1 MILTHE
7 QARQYL
13 QVAADGSLEARQQAE
28 LDRHLADC
36 AECQA
41 YAQEIAS
48 LDTRLSRALQAR
60 WPDQTR
66 TETDQAY
73 TLGRIQ
79 SQSRRARLKLTAST
93 AIRTLAWAGLAVSL
107 IILLTWSIR
116 NLTPRPAAEGGS
128 SPTPAELGPAT
139 EEVLVSPDST
149 PDVPLETPTPQPA
162 LIEGAGLFPAINFQ
176 FAIDFPAAPEQL
188 AIYSQQLPEQL
199 TTESAR
205 QMAERLGITGNVY
218 PMPSEGFD
226 ETLIEVSD
234 GFDVV
239 RFLNFAEQFVYF
251 PQTADQAQGST
262 EIYPFEQQVEVVKTF
277 LEEHGLLDFPY
288 RAELLEAGDGVRFL
302 RLLDGYPVIYG
313 IGNNP
318 GLSEWIRAS
327 VNNNGAITE
336 IDYSNAEFQRVG
348 EYPLLSAQAA
358 WERLRSGQAAQ
369 RSLYAIQSPPQPTT
383 LQTWSRSYPV
393 GQTIDLYGYVS
404 ILQPDDPAISPALW
418 FNNMSLSGE
427 VQGLIDQSQMG
438 QFLHLWGQIEEN
450 EAGKRHFD
458 VYGWESSPLPEEF
471 LMGVIQRK
479 DNGAQLITENGQL
492 LLVAGI
498 PEDVP
503 DGAQVEI
510 RGVILEGEPSTL
522 DWWYL
527 STGQPASS
535 GYSASSSCL
544 GGGGG
549 GGGSE
554 LENANFGGGSF
565 SLPNLSGQPLPAPT
579 QVLDRIQVGQRVEGL
594 VGSTYI
600 TLYQTSGV
608 DQRKEVTIWV
618 ELSEEFPQYQEFLL
632 EGELPE
638 EIDQFH
644 SLPVKVTGEII
655 RYQENRPVIN
665 VERIEP
671 LYSGLQ
677 IQAWIGTQEA
687 VTLEDQPAMLFNTED
702 GQTFVLK
709 YSIGSG
715 EESRIGLPGDRVII
729 EGLTIPGQTFGGYPV
744 LQEMSAETTSEGKDL
759 SSYQI
764 TSNQPFVMDGLTA
777 SAPDLST
784 LEGTVTIN
792 EIELVYSAISLRHC
806 IAAQASNPDLP
817 PYLVVQPVWRFQGV
831 FDDGRLFEVQVQAL
845 PDEFL
850 R

>member
-1 MILTHE
+1 
-7 QARQYL
+7 
-13 QVAADGSLEARQQAE
+13 
-28 LDRHLADC
+28 
-36 AECQA
+36 
-41 YAQEIAS
+41 
-48 LDTRLSRALQAR
+48 
-60 WPDQTR
+60 
-66 TETDQAY
+66 
-73 TLGRIQ
+73 
-79 SQSRRARLKLTAST
+79 
-93 AIRTLAWAGLAVSL
+93 
-107 IILLTWSIR
+107 
-116 NLTPRPAAEGGS
+116 
-128 SPTPAELGPAT
+128 
-139 EEVLVSPDST
+139 
-149 PDVPLETPTPQPA
+149 
-162 LIEGAGLFPAINFQ
+162 
-176 FAIDFPAAPEQL
+176 
-188 AIYSQQLPEQL
+188 
-199 TTESAR
+199 
-205 QMAERLGITGNVY
+205 
-218 PMPSEGFD
+218 
-226 ETLIEVSD
+226 
-234 GFDVV
+234 
-239 RFLNFAEQFVYF
+239 
-251 PQTADQAQGST
+251 
-262 EIYPFEQQVEVVKTF
+262 
-277 LEEHGLLDFPY
+277 
-288 RAELLEAGDGVRFL
+288 
-302 RLLDGYPVIYG
+302 VIYG

-383 LQTWSRSYPV
+383 LQTWNRSYPV

-729 EGLTIPGQTFGGYPV
+729 EGLAIPGQTFGGYPV